1 MRRLQTLRQWS
12 YEHTKEIRFFPKLR
26 NRAVCMA
33 QDRCGEHLCLLAAIK
48 SNVLKTLNEWVRN
61 YQVDTDAR
69 LGNAGNLAEESV
81 HSIAQNNHDY
91 KKYRLHRYGP
101 HSM

>member
-1 MRRLQTLRQWS
+1 
-12 YEHTKEIRFFPKLR
+12 
-26 NRAVCMA
+26 MA
-33 QDRCGEHLCLLAAIK
+33 LVHRGEHPSLWLATESIASEIGC
-48 SNVLKTLNEWVRN
+48 VLKTLNEWVRN
-61 YQVDTDAR
+61 YQVDTDER